1 MCGPET
7 ILGAATPSPEPSQQN
22 QPTQSTDSDSQE
34 QPTEAGVEAAAEAEA
49 VKASPLYVPRGAVH
63 DLTHV
68 LGADWPVFELYVKPM
83 EIRRLANLAEHEYNA
98 FELTYNE
105 HIGTHIDAP
114 AHFDDNGLSVERI
127 PAERLIAP
135 LAVVRVGERAAKDN
149 VTELTVDDLLRW
161 ESRNGRI
168 PDDALLAVD
177 NGWSDRIDTP
187 GAFLNFDEADG
198 HYRYPGIS
206 VEAAHFLVE
215 ERSVVGVGIDTA
227 SLEPGTR
234 PADPFTH
241 RVLLP
246 AGKYGI
252 ENLAHLDTVPDV
264 GATVVVGAPKH
275 AGGTGGPARV
285 FAFV

>member
-7 ILGAATPSPEPSQQN
+7 ILGAASAEPPRRRAQ
-22 QPTQSTDSDSQE
+22 T
-34 QPTEAGVEAAAEAEA
+34 GAAAQPATA
-49 VKASPLYVPRGAVH
+49 RAPYVPRGEVR

-68 LGADWPVFELYVKPM
+68 LGEDWPVFELYVKPM
-83 EIRRLANLAEHEYNA
+83 QIKRLANLAEHEYNA

-114 AHFDDNGLSVERI
+114 AHFDDGGLTVEQI
-127 PAERLIAP
+127 PARSLLAP
-135 LAVVRVGERAAKDN
+135 LAVVRVMERAARDN
-149 VTELTVDDLLRW
+149 VTELAVDDLLRW
-161 ESRNGRI
+161 ESRHGRI
-168 PDDALLAVD
+168 PDGALLAVD
-177 NGWSDRIDTP
+177 NGWSARINTP
-187 GAFLNFDEADG
+187 GAFLNFDEKAG

-206 VEAAHFLVE
+206 VEAAHFLVA
-215 ERSVVGVGIDTA
+215 ERSVVGVGIDTP

-252 ENLAHLDTVPDV
+252 ENLANLDTVPDI
-264 GATVVVGAPKH
+264 GATVVVGAPRH

-285 FAFV
+285 LAFV

>member
-7 ILGAATPSPEPSQQN
+7 ILGAASPEPPSRQTPVPAQPPEQAQRSQ
-22 QPTQSTDSDSQE
+22 PLPE
-34 QPTEAGVEAAAEAEA
+34 GAAP
-49 VKASPLYVPRGAVH
+49 VHVPRGVLR

-68 LGADWPVFELYVKPM
+68 LGEDWPVFDLYVQPM
-83 EIRRLANLAEHEYNA
+83 KITRLANLSEHEYNA
-98 FELTYNE
+98 FELTFNE

-114 AHFDDNGLSVERI
+114 AHFDDSGLTVAEI
-127 PAERLIAP
+127 PPETLVAP
-135 LAVVRVGERAAKDN
+135 LAVVRVRERAARDN

-168 PDDALLAVD
+168 PDKAVLAVD
-177 NGWSDRIDTP
+177 NGWSERIGVP
-187 GAFLNFDEADG
+187 GAFLNFDEKEG

-206 VEAAHFLVE
+206 VEAAHFLVT
-215 ERSVVGVGIDTA
+215 ERSVVGVGTDTP

-252 ENLAHLDTVPDV
+252 ENLANLDTVPDV
-264 GATVVVGAPKH
+264 GATLVVGAPKH

-285 FAFV
+285 LAFV

>member
-7 ILGAATPSPEPSQQN
+7 ILGAASPEPPNRQTPVPAQPSEQSQQPSP
-22 QPTQSTDSDSQE
+22 QGT
-34 QPTEAGVEAAAEAEA
+34 A
-49 VKASPLYVPRGAVH
+49 PLYVPRGILR

-68 LGADWPVFELYVKPM
+68 LGEDWPVFDLYVQPM
-83 EIRRLANLAEHEYNA
+83 KITRLANLSEHEYNA
-98 FELTYNE
+98 FELTFNE

-114 AHFDDNGLSVERI
+114 AHFDDNGLTVEEI
-127 PAERLIAP
+127 PPETLVAP
-135 LAVVRVGERAAKDN
+135 LAVVRVRERAARDN

-168 PDDALLAVD
+168 PDRAVVAVD
-177 NGWSDRIDTP
+177 NGWSERIGVP
-187 GAFLNFDEADG
+187 GAFLNFDEKEG

-206 VEAAHFLVE
+206 VEAAHFLVT
-215 ERSVVGVGIDTA
+215 ERSVVGVGTDTP

-252 ENLAHLDTVPDV
+252 ENLANLDTVPDV
-264 GATVVVGAPKH
+264 GATLVVGAPKH

-285 FAFV
+285 LAFV

>member
-7 ILGAATPSPEPSQQN
+7 MLGAASSEPPQQQTSSPPAR
-22 QPTQSTDSDSQE
+22 QP
-34 QPTEAGVEAAAEAEA
+34 EAAATA
-49 VKASPLYVPRGAVH
+49 ASYVPRGVVR

-68 LGADWPVFELYVKPM
+68 LGTDWPVFELYVKPM
-83 EIRRLANLAEHEYNA
+83 EITRLANLAEHEYNA
-98 FELTYNE
+98 FQLTFNE

-114 AHFDDNGLSVERI
+114 THFDDDGLSVERI
-127 PAERLIAP
+127 PAEALVAP
-135 LAVVRVGERAAKDN
+135 LAVVRVGERAARNN

-161 ESRNGRI
+161 ESRHGRI
-168 PDDALLAVD
+168 PDDAVLAVD
-177 NGWSDRIDTP
+177 NGWSDRINTP
-187 GAFLNFDEADG
+187 GAFLNFEEKDG
-198 HYRYPGIS
+198 HYRFPGIS
-206 VEAAHFLVE
+206 VAAAHFLVE
-215 ERSVVGVGIDTA
+215 ERSVVGVGIDTP

-241 RVLLP
+241 RVLMP

-252 ENLAHLDTVPDV
+252 ENLAHLDTVPDI

-285 FAFV
+285 LAFV

>member
-7 ILGAATPSPEPSQQN
+7 ILGAASPEPPSRHTPVTAQPPEQAQRSQ
-22 QPTQSTDSDSQE
+22 PRPE
-34 QPTEAGVEAAAEAEA
+34 GAAP
-49 VKASPLYVPRGAVH
+49 VHVPRGVLR

-68 LGADWPVFELYVKPM
+68 LGEDWPVFDLYVKPM
-83 EIRRLANLAEHEYNA
+83 RITRLANLSEHEYNA
-98 FELTYNE
+98 FELTFNE

-114 AHFDDNGLSVERI
+114 AHFDDGGLTVAEI
-127 PAERLIAP
+127 PPETLVAP
-135 LAVVRVGERAAKDN
+135 LAVVRVRERAARDN

-168 PDDALLAVD
+168 PDRAVVAVD
-177 NGWSDRIDTP
+177 NGWSERIGVP
-187 GAFLNFDEADG
+187 GAFLNFDEKEG

-206 VEAAHFLVE
+206 VEAAHFLVT
-215 ERSVVGVGIDTA
+215 ERSVVGVGTDTP

-252 ENLAHLDTVPDV
+252 ENLANLDTVPDV
-264 GATVVVGAPKH
+264 GATLVVGAPKH

-285 FAFV
+285 LAFV